1 MAGRFRP
8 ETVAH
13 PH

>member
-1 MAGRFRP
+1 MARRLRP